1 MNQRR
6 ILVTSALPY
15 PNGPLHFGHVLE
27 AIQTDIWVRF
37 QKLRGHDCLYV
48 CATDAHGTPIML
60 KAREENV
67 EPAELVARYG
77 KTQRDDYADFLVG
90 LDYFHTTHSEEN
102 RRLTSLI
109 YERVRDGG
117 HIARHNVRQAYDEQ
131 ARMFLPDRYVRGT
144 CPNCRSPDQYGDAC
158 EVCSKAYTP
167 LELIDP
173 VSVVSGTRPV
183 EQESEHLFFK
193 LADFTDLLRRWT
205 RSGALDAPVQN
216 KLEEWFAIGLRDW
229 DISRDAPYFGFEIP
243 GEPGK
248 YFYVWVDAPVGYMAS
263 FERLCAERGLD
274 FDAYWGAGSTAELYH
289 FIGKDIVYFH
299 ALFWPAL
306 LAGAGF
312 RTPTALAVHGFLTVN
327 GEKMSKRRGTFIT
340 ARAYLN
346 QLPPEPLRYYFA
358 AKLGAGLDD
367 IDLSFDDFV
376 ARANADLVGKF
387 VNIASRCAGFITK
400 GFDGRLASALPAPE
414 LYEAGAAAGERIAE
428 AYEKR
433 DYARAMREIM
443 ILADHANQYI
453 DERKPWQLAKD
464 PAAGAQVQGVCT
476 QGLNLFRTL
485 LVYLKPVLP
494 EVAARAESFL
504 ACGPLRWS
512 DAAKPLLGTRIDTFQ
527 PLLARVDPA
536 RVRAI
541 VDDPGGTAP
550 AGGVE

>member
-6 ILVTSALPY
+6 ILVTHALPY

-27 AIQTDIWVRF
+27 AIQTDVWVRF
-37 QKLRGHDCLYV
+37 QRLCGHDCLYV

-60 KAREENV
+60 KAREEGIDP
-67 EPAELVARYG
+67 EALVTRYAL
-77 KTQRDDYADFLVG
+77 TQREDYAEFLVG
-90 LDYFHTTHSEEN
+90 LDCFHTTHSDEN
-102 RRLTSLI
+102 RRLTALI
-109 YERVRDGG
+109 YQRSVEGG
-117 HIARHNVRQAYDEQ
+117 HISRHMVRQAYDEQ
-131 ARMFLPDRYVRGT
+131 AQMFLPDRYVRGT
-144 CPNCRSPDQYGDAC
+144 CPNCHSPNQYGDSC

-183 EQESEHLFFK
+183 ERESEHLFFK
-193 LADFTDLLRRWT
+193 LADFAGFLREWT
-205 RSGALDAPVQN
+205 RSGTLDAPVQN
-216 KLEEWFAIGLRDW
+216 KLDEWFTAGLRDW

-243 GEPGK
+243 GEQGK

-263 FERLCAERGLD
+263 FDRLCRERGLD
-274 FDAYWGAGSTAELYH
+274 FDAYWSAGSDAELYH

-306 LAGAGF
+306 LSAAGF
-312 RTPTALAVHGFLTVN
+312 RTPTALAVHGFLTIN
-327 GEKMSKRRGTFIT
+327 GTKMSKSRGTFIT
-340 ARAYLN
+340 ARAYLD

-358 AKLGAGLDD
+358 AKLGPGLDD
-367 IDLSFDDFV
+367 IDLNLDDFV
-376 ARANADLVGKF
+376 ARANSDLVGKF
-387 VNIASRCAGFITK
+387 VNIASRCAGFLTK
-400 GFDGRLASALPAPE
+400 GYDGQLADALPEPA
-414 LYEAGAAAGERIAE
+414 LYEAGAQAAGRIAE

-443 ILADHANQYI
+443 LLADRANQYI
-453 DERKPWQLAKD
+453 DERKPWLLARD
-464 PAAGAQVQGVCT
+464 PAARADVQAVCT

-494 EVAARAESFL
+494 ALAARAERFL
-504 ACGPLRWS
+504 ACDPLRWE
-512 DAAKPLLGTRIDTFQ
+512 DAAIPQLGTHIRPFE

-541 VDDPGGTAP
+541 LDNPAKDATAGD
-550 AGGVE
+550 AA

>member
-77 KTQRDDYADFLVG
+77 KTQRDDYADFLIG

-117 HIARHNVRQAYDEQ
+117 HVARHNVRQAYDEQ

-183 EQESEHLFFK
+183 ERESEHLFFK

-205 RSGALDAPVQN
+205 RSGALDAAVQN

-274 FDAYWGAGSTAELYH
+274 FDAYWGAGSTAELHH

-400 GFDGRLASALPAPE
+400 GFDGRLAGALPAPA
-414 LYEAGAAAGERIAE
+414 LYEAGAAAAERIAE

-433 DYARAMREIM
+433 EYARAMREIM

-464 PAAGAQVQGVCT
+464 PAAGAQVQAVCT

-512 DAAKPLLGTRIDTFQ
+512 DAAKPLLGTRIETFQ

-541 VDDPGGTAP
+541 VDDPGTTAP
-550 AGGVE
+550 AGGGE

>member
-15 PNGPLHFGHVLE
+15 PNGPLHLGHVIE
-27 AIQTDIWVRF
+27 AIQTDTWVRF
-37 QKLRGHDCLYV
+37 QKMRGNDCLYV

-60 KAREENV
+60 KAREEGI
-67 EPAELVARYG
+67 EPAALVTRYA
-77 KTQRDDYADFLVG
+77 KTQRDDYAGFLIQH
-90 LDYFHTTHSEEN
+90 DYFHTTHSEEN
-102 RRLTSLI
+102 RRLTALI

-117 HIARHNVRQAYDEQ
+117 HIARHTVRQAYDQQ
-131 ARMFLPDRYVRGT
+131 ANMFLPDRYVRGT
-144 CPNCRSPDQYGDAC
+144 CPNCRSPNQYGDSC

-173 VSVVSGTRPV
+173 VSVVSGTPPV
-183 EQESEHLFFK
+183 ERESEHLFFK

-205 RSGALDAPVQN
+205 RSGALEAPVLN
-216 KLEEWFAIGLRDW
+216 KLDEWFTAGLKDW

-263 FERLCAERGLD
+263 FDRLCAERGLD
-274 FDAYWGAGSTAELYH
+274 FDAYWGKDSKAELYH

-327 GEKMSKRRGTFIT
+327 GTKMSKSRGTFIT
-340 ARAYLN
+340 ARAYLE

-358 AKLGAGLDD
+358 AKLGPGLDD
-367 IDLSFDDFV
+367 IDLNLDDFI

-387 VNIASRCAGFITK
+387 VNIASRCAGFLTK
-400 GFDGRLASALPAPE
+400 SFDGALSGSLPDPQ
-414 LYEAGAAAGERIAE
+414 LFDAGAALAPRIAE

-443 ILADHANQYI
+443 LLADHANQYI

-464 PAAGAQVQGVCT
+464 PAARDQVQAVCT

-494 EVAARAESFL
+494 ALAERAEAFL
-504 ACGPLRWS
+504 ACSPLSWK
-512 DAAKPLLGTRIDTFQ
+512 DAAVPQLGTRIAPFQ

-536 RVRAI
+536 RVQAI
-541 VDDPGGTAP
+541 LERPDRDAANTGRT
-550 AGGVE
+550 

>member
-67 EPAELVARYG
+67 APAELVARYG
-77 KTQRDDYADFLVG
+77 KTQRNDFADFLVG

-117 HIARHNVRQAYDEQ
+117 HIARHSVRQAYDEQ

-144 CPNCRSPDQYGDAC
+144 CPNCHSPDQYGDAC

-183 EQESEHLFFK
+183 ERESEHLFFK
-193 LADFTDLLRRWT
+193 LADFTELLRRWT
-205 RSGALDAPVQN
+205 RSGALDAAVQN
-216 KLEEWFAIGLRDW
+216 KLEEWFAVGLRDW

-274 FDAYWGAGSTAELYH
+274 FGAYWGADSSAELYH

-340 ARAYLN
+340 ARAYLD

-358 AKLGAGLDD
+358 AKLGPGLDD

-400 GFDGRLASALPAPE
+400 GFEGRLADALPAPA
-414 LYEAGAAAGERIAE
+414 LYEAGAQAGERIAE

-433 DYARAMREIM
+433 EYARAMREIM
-443 ILADHANQYI
+443 VLADHANQYI

-464 PAAGAQVQGVCT
+464 PSARDQVQAVCT

-494 EVAARAESFL
+494 QVAARAERFL
-504 ACGPLRWS
+504 AGGPLAWS
-512 DAAKPLLGTRIDTFQ
+512 DAATPLLGTRIEPFE

-541 VDDPGGTAP
+541 LDDPTREAPSGGSS
-550 AGGVE
+550 

>member
-1 MNQRR
+1 MNRRR

-60 KAREENV
+60 KARDENV

-77 KTQRDDYADFLVG
+77 KTQRDDFVDFLVG

-117 HIARHNVRQAYDEQ
+117 HIARHSVRQAYDEQ

-144 CPNCRSPDQYGDAC
+144 CPNCHSPDQYGDAC

-183 EQESEHLFFK
+183 ERESEHLFFK

-205 RSGALDAPVQN
+205 RSGALDAAVQN
-216 KLEEWFAIGLRDW
+216 KLEEWFAVGLRDW

-274 FDAYWGAGSTAELYH
+274 FDAYWGADSTAELYH

-340 ARAYLN
+340 ARAYLD

-358 AKLGAGLDD
+358 AKLGPGLDD

-376 ARANADLVGKF
+376 ARANSDLVGKF

-400 GFDGRLASALPAPE
+400 GFEGRLAGALPAPA
-414 LYEAGAAAGERIAE
+414 LYEAGAQAGERIAE

-433 DYARAMREIM
+433 EYARAMREIM
-443 ILADHANQYI
+443 VLADHANQYI

-464 PAAGAQVQGVCT
+464 PSARDQVQAVCT

-494 EVAARAESFL
+494 QVAERAERFL
-504 ACGPLRWS
+504 AGGPLAWS
-512 DAAKPLLGTRIDTFQ
+512 DAATPLLGTRIEPFE

-541 VDDPGGTAP
+541 LDNPTREASGSK
-550 AGGVE
+550 